1 MLGTGG
7 SVCRMEGTGSQ
18 GQGSWVQR
26 CPGRGR
32 GLAAGLGGCL
42 WSSRLKPFPTGHK
55 PASIPPPRPPSPPG
69 LQCAWSEGQAQGGAE
84 LSRASSGPWAGLSAS
99 PGGWGFALSLGERHW
114 HLWRRPLEERGA
126 GGLGAAPPQTTPTTR
141 DLGWASPSRSLFPLS
156 PRLDSTHYAF
166 WHRRAAPAGQPPLA
180 RPAEAAAASRCPA
193 TPARAPV
200 PRDQPSP
207 SPRGQRIRDLRSE
220 I

>member
-1 MLGTGG
+1 M
-7 SVCRMEGTGSQ
+7 CRMEGTGS
-18 GQGSWVQR
+18 QGSWVQR

-84 LSRASSGPWAGLSAS
+84 LSGASSGPWAGLWRPRAD
-99 PGGWGFALSLGERHW
+99 GGLLSLLGKGTGIYGVV
-114 HLWRRPLEERGA
+114 LWRSAAQGVWALPRPRPRRPRGTWA
-126 GGLGAAPPQTTPTTR
+126 GLPRLGAF
-141 DLGWASPSRSLFPLS
+141 SPSRPDGSPRTMLSGTDGQLRPGSRLWPGQQRQPLPHGAQPRPRVPLS
-156 PRLDSTHYAF
+156 HGTSRH
-166 WHRRAAPAGQPPLA
+166 HRRGD
-180 RPAEAAAASRCPA
+180 S
-193 TPARAPV
+193 
-200 PRDQPSP
+200 
-207 SPRGQRIRDLRSE
+207 RSE